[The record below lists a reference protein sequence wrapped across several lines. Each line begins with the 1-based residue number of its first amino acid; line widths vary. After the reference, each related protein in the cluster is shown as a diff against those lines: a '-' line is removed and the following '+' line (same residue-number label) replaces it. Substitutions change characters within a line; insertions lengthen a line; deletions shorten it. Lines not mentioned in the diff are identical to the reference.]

1 MDNNNN
7 HNHNQHN
14 HILYIYIYYYT
25 SFMAYQLMNP
35 VYQAHDVTGQTPP

>member
-7 HNHNQHN
+7 HNQHN
-14 HILYIYIYYYT
+14 HKLYIYT
-25 SFMAYQLMNP
+25 TVHFFMAYQLMNP

>member
-1 MDNNNN
+1 MDNNN
-7 HNHNQHN
+7 NHNQHN
-14 HILYIYIYYYT
+14 HILYIYIYIYYYT